1 MSSTTRERL
10 ERSIFGD
17 EGRPG
22 GMMMYDRPVVEP
34 EGCLM
39 FEVVRPMN
47 EGLMPS
53 RDFLGFMAAI
63 IGGVGYGKPCEEIT
77 ELMEGRPPIKHLI
90 ASQRPA
96 TKGEWSTAAVE
107 LLDDVEFP
115 RVTSPMLGGSVAKVV
130 MHKNPK
136 AGNRRALPVTMMY
149 NMATHHLIE
158 NRKDALSDTPLV
170 VLWYEQAMD
179 GKPGGEYIRYVSQVK
194 RLERR

>member
-10 ERSIFGD
+10 GRSIFG
-17 EGRPG
+17 EEEHRA
-22 GMMMYDRPVVEP
+22 GMMPELPVVEP

-39 FEVVRPMN
+39 FEVIRPMN

-53 RDFLGFMAAI
+53 KDFLGFMTAI

-77 ELMEGRPPIKHLI
+77 ELMAGRPPIKHII

-96 TKGEWSTAAVE
+96 TKGEWSTAEVE
-107 LLDDVEFP
+107 LLDEVEFP
-115 RVTSPMLGGSVAKVV
+115 RVTRPMLGNNVAKVV

-136 AGNRRALPVTMMY
+136 AGNRRPLSATMMY
-149 NMATHHLIE
+149 NMGTHHLVE
-158 NRKDALSDTPLV
+158 NRKDDLSSVPLV
-170 VLWYEQAMD
+170 VLWYEQKMD
-179 GKPGGEYIRYVSQVK
+179 GKPGGEYIRYESQVK